1 MIYIFMTII
10 LIAIGLFVGSFF
22 FSDKLQSIEEQ
33 LEQFSIATMQDTYQL
48 KKKVKVLE
56 EELLTNEPIARPRAN
71 KQESNYQITDDLE
84 NKPLLVQKIHHL
96 HEQGFSL
103 EDISRETN
111 LNNHDIQTI
120 LKHQM

>member
-1 MIYIFMTII
+1 MIYIFVTII
-10 LIAIGLFVGSFF
+10 LIAIGLFVSSFF
-22 FSDKLQSIEEQ
+22 FNDKLQNIEEQ

-56 EELLTNEPIARPRAN
+56 EELLTNEPITRSKTN
-71 KQESNYQITDDLE
+71 SGEIKYQIVDDLQ

-103 EDISRETN
+103 DDISKETN
-111 LNNHDIQTI
+111 LNNHDVQTI

>member
-1 MIYIFMTII
+1 MIYIFLTII
-10 LIAIGLFVGSFF
+10 LIAIGLFIGSFF
-22 FSDKLQSIEEQ
+22 FNDKLQNIEEQ

-48 KKKVKVLE
+48 KKKVKILE
-56 EELLTNEPIARPRAN
+56 EELLTNEPIAQAT
-71 KQESNYQITDDLE
+71 SDGNYEAKSLADDLK

-111 LNNHDIQTI
+111 LTNHDVQTI

>member
-1 MIYIFMTII
+1 MIYIFLTII

-22 FSDKLQSIEEQ
+22 FNDKLQGIEEQ

-56 EELLTNEPIARPRAN
+56 EELLTNEPIARP
-71 KQESNYQITDDLE
+71 ITNDEVQTNFVSEDLK

-103 EDISRETN
+103 EDISKETN
-111 LNNHDIQTI
+111 LNNHDVQTI

>member
-1 MIYIFMTII
+1 MIYIFLTII
-10 LIAIGLFVGSFF
+10 LIAVGLFAGSFF
-22 FSDKLQSIEEQ
+22 FSDKLKSIEEQ

-56 EELLTNEPIARPRAN
+56 EELLTNEPIARPKADN
-71 KQESNYQITDDLE
+71 NETNYQITDDLQ

-111 LNNHDIQTI
+111 LNNHDVQTI